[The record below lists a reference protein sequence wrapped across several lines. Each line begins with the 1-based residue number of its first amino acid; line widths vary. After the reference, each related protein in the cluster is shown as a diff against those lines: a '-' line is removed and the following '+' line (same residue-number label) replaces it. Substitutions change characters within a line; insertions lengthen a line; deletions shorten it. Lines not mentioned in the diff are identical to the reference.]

1 VGGQVC
7 VMSLFVLYASYSAD
21 ITEQRATVMLA
32 ACGLAFLIGRFA
44 GTFLM
49 QFIKPNRL
57 LAIYAAINTLLCVV
71 AIAAHGM
78 ITVYAVILICFF
90 MSIMFPTIFALGIK
104 DLGGDTEYG
113 SSLLIMSIVGGAI
126 LPRIF
131 GIISDSTGNIQLGYI
146 VPLVCF
152 AIIAYFGW
160 KGYKT
165 IAVGNLDFAEEPSV
179 RTTV

>member
-1 VGGQVC
+1 VK
-7 VMSLFVLYASYSAD
+7 ASYF
-21 ITEQRATVMLA
+21 LG
-32 ACGLAFLIGRFA
+32 ACGIAFLIGRFL

-57 LAIYAAINTLLCVV
+57 LAIYAVINTLLCII
-71 AIAAHGM
+71 AITAHGM

-131 GIISDSTGNIQLGYI
+131 GMISDGTGNIQLGYV
-146 VPLVCF
+146 VPLICF
-152 AIIAYFGW
+152 VIVAYFGW
-160 KGYKT
+160 RGYKT
-165 IAVGNLDFAEEPSV
+165 IDTVNFDFEEEPALG
-179 RTTV
+179 TTL